1 MAIIKNTEY
10 KTMTQKAMQEKLSD
24 LRREL
29 LRLNAQIATGT
40 TPENS
45 GKIRE
50 IKRTISRLYTRIRL
64 KQEGGNKKV

>member
-1 MAIIKNTEY
+1 MVIIKSKEY
-10 KTMTQKAMQEKLSD
+10 KTMTQKAMQEKLFD
-24 LRREL
+24 LRKEL

-50 IKRTISRLYTRIRL
+50 IKRTISRLNTHIKS
-64 KQEGGNKKV
+64 KQGGSKKV